1 MSPSYR
7 PHPDPAGVLADNEK
21 RALEREGIPMFLAL
35 EDLTSR
41 PIPPVRDARTLAE
54 GSALDELLGHYA
66 ERLTPEAADDDLRE
80 LASVVTVLA
89 RVHFDEQE
97 GRA

>member
-1 MSPSYR
+1 MTT
-7 PHPDPAGVLADNEK
+7 
-21 RALEREGIPMFLAL
+21 RASNSCA
-35 EDLTSR
+35 R
-41 PIPPVRDARTLAE
+41 PISSIEDARAPAE

-66 ERLTPEAADDDLRE
+66 ERLTPEAADGDLRE

-89 RVHFDEQE
+89 RAHFDEQE